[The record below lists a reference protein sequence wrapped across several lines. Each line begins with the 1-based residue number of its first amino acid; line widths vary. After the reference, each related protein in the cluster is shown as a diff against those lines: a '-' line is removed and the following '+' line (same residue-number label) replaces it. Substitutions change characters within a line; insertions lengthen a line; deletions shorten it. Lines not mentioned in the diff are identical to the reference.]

1 VQLHFSIGVTENAY
15 RYPAG
20 CFLTANILAAS
31 IPRKKTSYPIRKRL
45 TRPSLLFS
53 RCTVPV
59 MIRKLKRGRSFWA
72 AKGLVAQPRAG
83 EPLPP
88 RPCCH
93 PSTSSSWL
101 PRLFLFSLHPQS
113 ALSEVTVL
121 RCYITGCRSG
131 GGTWKSLDCSSLRR
145 CGSRNKPSPSHVVD
159 GARSRSP

>member
-1 VQLHFSIGVTENAY
+1 VDVQLTENAY

-59 MIRKLKRGRSFWA
+59 MNRKLKRGRSFWA

-83 EPLPP
+83 ESLPP
-88 RPCCH
+88 P
-93 PSTSSSWL
+93 L
-101 PRLFLFSLHPQS
+101 
-113 ALSEVTVL
+113 TVL
-121 RCYITGCRSG
+121 LSQHIIELAAAAVLVLAASPKRTLRSNRAA
-131 GGTWKSLDCSSLRR
+131 LLHHR
-145 CGSRNKPSPSHVVD
+145 V
-159 GARSRSP
+159 